1 MTAKSEK
8 KEKKPEKS
16 DAMEELQKK
25 LDEAEAKAGEYL
37 QMAQRLQ
44 ADFDNF
50 RKRTQRENE
59 EFKAFATAGLISE
72 LLTIEDD
79 LDRALDSAKEDNDF
93 VIGVRG
99 IRQNLMK
106 VLESKGL
113 TEIPTDGKFDPNC
126 HEALCIV
133 EADTDGDIAEVFQKG
148 YRLGNKVLR
157 YSKVKVT
164 KKRSETLEE
173 GE

>member
-1 MTAKSEK
+1 MTVKEDKK
-8 KEKKPEKS
+8 KEKEEPVDEV
-16 DAMEELQKK
+16 EELKKK
-25 LDEAEAKAGEYL
+25 LEEAESKSGEYL

-44 ADFDNF
+44 ADYDNF

-59 EFKAFATAGLISE
+59 EFKTFATAGL
-72 LLTIEDD
+72 
-79 LDRALDSAKEDNDF
+79 DF
-93 VIGVRG
+93 VIGVKG

-106 VLESKGL
+106 ALESKGL
-113 TEIPTDGKFDPNC
+113 TEIPTDGRFDPNC
-126 HEALCIV
+126 HEALCV
-133 EADTDGDIAEVFQKG
+133 VDGDEDGDIAEVFQRG

-164 KKRSETLEE
+164 KKKQEEEKIE